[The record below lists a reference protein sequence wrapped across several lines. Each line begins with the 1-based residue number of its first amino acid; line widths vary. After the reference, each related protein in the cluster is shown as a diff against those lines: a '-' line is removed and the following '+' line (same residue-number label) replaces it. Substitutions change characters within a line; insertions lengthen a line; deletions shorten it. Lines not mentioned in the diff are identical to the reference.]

1 MYLNFSVI
9 KPLINWKIIPTII
22 SFQSND
28 VGTQKTS
35 ETHPMLATE
44 SAAVVGDTSSLG
56 ETRRENFIFRPA
68 ACTGLHGHITFCSL
82 CNLSF
87 HKVSDCGSPIQG

>member
-28 VGTQKTS
+28 LGTQKTS

-44 SAAVVGDTSSLG
+44 SAAVVGDTSFARGNEKRKLYFPP
-56 ETRRENFIFRPA
+56 RCLHRPA
-68 ACTGLHGHITFCSL
+68 WAYNLLLSL
-82 CNLSF
+82 QSQLS
-87 HKVSDCGSPIQG
+87 